1 MLETSPALEAAGPTA
16 QGARPLGE
24 LLVAKGLLTDEQLRW
39 ALAEQAESGRLLG
52 EIVVQRDLISMV
64 ALVNALVEQ
73 LREARKVSYSNAL
86 QLPILSGMT
95 KVDFPW
101 RPLGEILVER
111 GFIVPRELEAAL
123 AEQQRTGR
131 KLGEILVDQGALTGS
146 QLTRVL
152 VEQTGLRFEDSA
164 PEAEPFAA
172 SAEGEPWRPLG
183 RVLVDRGVIT
193 EAELEEALHVQR
205 ETGRRLGEILVE
217 RGAISGADLARALG
231 EQHGLE
237 PESFA
242 IELETSL
249 KPAQTDEPVYRV
261 YSVTFRQGF
270 QERAG
275 LSESANFLEA
285 ADFAMEYVQ
294 EHSPEALEIE
304 RIHGDEQETVWA
316 YSESRAAAA
325 QAARKD
331 LVDTFGFD
339 PTRWNVDR

>member
-1 MLETSPALEAAGPTA
+1 MFPWRQLGALLADE
-16 QGARPLGE
+16 
-24 LLVAKGLLTDEQLRW
+24 GLLTPTELELALDEQRRT
-39 ALAEQAESGRLLG
+39 GRLLG
-52 EIVVQRDLISMV
+52 QIVVDRGFISAFSLARVLSAQHGVDLRQPEEPEPELHLTEVPGMWRPLGKL
-64 ALVNALVEQ
+64 LVEKGLVSASDLEEALVEQ
-73 LREARKVSYSNAL
+73 
-86 QLPILSGMT
+86 SG
-95 KVDFPW
+95 
-101 RPLGEILVER
+101 
-111 GFIVPRELEAAL
+111 
-123 AEQQRTGR
+123 
-131 KLGEILVDQGALTGS
+131 S
-146 QLTRVL
+146 
-152 VEQTGLRFEDSA
+152 
-164 PEAEPFAA
+164 
-172 SAEGEPWRPLG
+172 
-183 RVLVDRGVIT
+183 
-193 EAELEEALHVQR
+193 
-205 ETGRRLGEILVE
+205 RRLGEILVE